1 MDRVVVQPIDKDKF
15 RVYKELSYQGIY
27 IPKGFVT
34 NGANIPRLFWSFFPP
49 NSPEYL
55 SAVVIHDYMCAN
67 VATYGYE
74 KADRYFFDAMLE
86 IGVPKWKAKLFYFWV
101 KWYHKFKVFKNG
113 RK

>member
-1 MDRVVVQPIDKDKF
+1 MDRVVVQPINKDKF
-15 RVYKELSYQGIY
+15 RTYKDFIYQGIY

-34 NGANIPRLFWSFFPP
+34 NGANIPRVFWNFFPP

-67 VATYGYE
+67 VGEYGYE
-74 KADRYFFDAMLE
+74 MADRYFYEAMLE

-101 KWYHKFKVFKNG
+101 KSYHRFKVFKNG
-113 RK
+113 K